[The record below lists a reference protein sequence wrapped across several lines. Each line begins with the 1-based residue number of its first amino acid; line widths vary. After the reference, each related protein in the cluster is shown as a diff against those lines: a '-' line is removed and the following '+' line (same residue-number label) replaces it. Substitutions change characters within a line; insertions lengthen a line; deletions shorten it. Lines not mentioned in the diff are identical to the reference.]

1 MATCTVN
8 DLLASGPCFMALQ
21 PYMLQ
26 ATALAQ
32 WCDIAANITPSGDGA
47 VWWNPDVGSGWV
59 NPDVGS
65 EPIVNPI
72 I

>member
-1 MATCTVN
+1 
-8 DLLASGPCFMALQ
+8 MALQ

>member
-1 MATCTVN
+1 MATCNTD
-8 DLLASGPCFMALQ
+8 DLLSSGRCFMALQ

-26 ATALAQ
+26 ATALSL
-32 WCDIAANITPSGDGA
+32 WCDIATNILPGDGA

-65 EPIVNPI
+65 EPIANPI